1 METRSPSLVSRVA
14 QWIGLGA
21 HIPQPSGPLPVR
33 SVHFRVPGGVFVQC
47 FFPIAPASATNTAYE
62 QTGWARTYRNGVIY
76 GASEFSRTPYLLMK
90 LVLEGSIHPLAE
102 ANRLP
107 LQIPLDSKKHPVVL
121 FSHGLGGSAETYTKQ
136 CSDLASSGYV
146 VIALEHEDGSGAHA
160 KRENG
165 EVVAYIRPPTDLVYV
180 PDHVIGFRAP
190 FLSKRKAEVEVVLE
204 YLHHLPASGN
214 ELARVMDLTKI
225 AMAGHSFGSATS
237 VYVARTLPPQT
248 FCGLLLLDVWS
259 FPLPD
264 LALGAGGVP
273 VCSILS
279 EPFAH
284 NNEAELTRT
293 LLQASNAMSFYLPGT
308 VHSSFSD
315 TPWWLPAWLGRRS
328 GLLGKQDPDLA
339 QAIVLKIETA
349 FLASI
354 FHDTQSPSPA
364 VMKSLEAKLAGQFAP
379 SELRLF

>member
-14 QWIGLGA
+14 QWLGLGA
-21 HIPQPSGPLPVR
+21 HIPPPSGPLPVR

-47 FFPIAPASATNTAYE
+47 FFPVAQASGTALGSE
-62 QTGWARTYRNGVIY
+62 QTGWLRTYRNGVIY

-90 LVLEGSIHPLAE
+90 LVLEGSVHPLAD

-146 VIALEHEDGSGAHA
+146 VIALEHEDGSGAYA

-165 EVVAYIRPPTDLVYV
+165 EVVAYNRPPSDLVYV
-180 PDHVIGFRAP
+180 PHQVIDFRAP
-190 FLSKRKAEVEVVLE
+190 FLSKRKTEVEAVLE
-204 YLHHLPASGN
+204 YLHRSDN

-237 VYVARTLPPQT
+237 VYVARALPAQT

-264 LALGAGGVP
+264 LALGTGSDLP
-273 VCSILS
+273 VCSLLS

-284 NNEAELTRT
+284 NDEAELTRT
-293 LLQASNAMSFYLPGT
+293 LLRASNAMSFYLPGT

-328 GLLGKQDPDLA
+328 HLLGKQDRDLA
-339 QAIVLKIETA
+339 QSVILQVETA
-349 FLASI
+349 FLASV
-354 FHDTQSPSPA
+354 FDGPSPE
-364 VMKSLEAKLAGQFAP
+364 MKPLQAKLAGQFAP